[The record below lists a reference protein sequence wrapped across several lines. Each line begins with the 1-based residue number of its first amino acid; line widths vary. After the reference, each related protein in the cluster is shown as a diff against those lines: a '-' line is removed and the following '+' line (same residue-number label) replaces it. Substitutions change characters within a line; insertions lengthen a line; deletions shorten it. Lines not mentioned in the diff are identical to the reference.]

1 MLKSSCGGV
10 QCKDTRQ
17 ELACV
22 REGARLQAQEL
33 ASAANAQASDA
44 SRLLQQLEEDLAA
57 AVSTASHATKMA
69 EDGETPGKCPLPP
82 MQHKNSISAPQ
93 QLPWPH
99 RLV

>member
-1 MLKSSCGGV
+1 M
-10 QCKDTRQ
+10 
-17 ELACV
+17 

-69 EDGETPGKCPLPP
+69 EDGETPGKGRCPPCSTRFPLV
-82 MQHKNSISAPQ
+82 HHNSCNGLTGLCSVIPSMGLRTMRAC
-93 QLPWPH
+93 
-99 RLV
+99 